1 MTSCVYIYLYVQYKT
16 RLITECTV
24 HCPMAWDCFLNMDN
38 SLCLAL
44 PRLHLLLLGQV
55 CEVVSHS
62 ICYCWPSKLDVNRD
76 LTTGVLKIRT
86 KKETIKGKRDCKG
99 TLDRLLALFFLILSI
114 KLHWVC
120 LRMWQLRIG
129 QRSSTNNQAGPG
141 DSVRQQSS
149 ATPLL
154 WIRGGYWQWTIHT
167 LYNLSLQNHTP
178 RSLHSDIVIVKLN
191 VKVNPLCLSS
201 NIDSAPHRKL
211 KIMGSTIFV
220 HHTFMVTDFGFSSE
234 M

>member
-1 MTSCVYIYLYVQYKT
+1 MTSCAYIYLYVQYKT

-24 HCPMAWDCFLNMDN
+24 HCPMAWDCFLHKDN

-99 TLDRLLALFFLILSI
+99 TLDRLLALFFWYFQSNCTGSVWGCDNWGLASAARPITKQDPVIQWDSNRVP
-114 KLHWVC
+114 LHC
-120 LRMWQLRIG
+120 YG
-129 QRSSTNNQAGPG
+129 SGESTDNEPYT
-141 DSVRQQSS
+141 R
-149 ATPLL
+149 
-154 WIRGGYWQWTIHT
+154 YTI
-167 LYNLSLQNHTP
+167 
-178 RSLHSDIVIVKLN
+178 
-191 VKVNPLCLSS
+191 
-201 NIDSAPHRKL
+201 
-211 KIMGSTIFV
+211 
-220 HHTFMVTDFGFSSE
+220 
-234 M
+234 